1 MKIAIDAGP
10 LDRPASGI
18 HRYTQSLLA
27 ALARVDAENEYLL
40 LGLHPGSDAAG
51 FGARFHERRSRG
63 RLRARAGFV
72 AFRDGADLVH
82 GTNYVAPFRARIPS
96 VVTVF
101 DLSVR
106 LLPET
111 HPLRRRLWHRLLP
124 GLWRRACRLIAVSEH
139 TRRDLVRFHGL
150 EPDRI
155 EVIPLAAAPR
165 FRPVLDPQVR
175 AELRRRHELPD
186 AFVLYVGA
194 VEPRKQVTRL
204 IEATARLRRAQ
215 LRWTLVIAGD
225 GSPGYRGRVRAR
237 CKELGLIVGSD
248 VIFTGRVSEEDLPA
262 LYSSAQALVYPSVHE
277 GFGLPPVEAMACGV
291 PVVLPR
297 NSALAEFYG
306 DCSLMVEDASADSLA
321 RAIVSLAERPELRAR
336 LTARGAQRARAR
348 SWEDVARETLSV
360 YGRVAAEG
368 ARGRRFDPAA
378 SRGRLIAPES

>member
-111 HPLRRRLWHRLLP
+111 HPPGPGPGVSLGPRGLRPSAGGGHGVWGPGRACAQFGPRRVLRRRQPDGRGPGGRLP
-124 GLWRRACRLIAVSEH
+124 GPGGRYPGR
-139 TRRDLVRFHGL
+139 
-150 EPDRI
+150 
-155 EVIPLAAAPR
+155 APR
-165 FRPVLDPQVR
+165 APGPADGAGCATR
-175 AELRRRHELPD
+175 A
-186 AFVLYVGA
+186 
-194 VEPRKQVTRL
+194 
-204 IEATARLRRAQ
+204 
-215 LRWTLVIAGD
+215 
-225 GSPGYRGRVRAR
+225 SPGG
-237 CKELGLIVGSD
+237 
-248 VIFTGRVSEEDLPA
+248 
-262 LYSSAQALVYPSVHE
+262 
-277 GFGLPPVEAMACGV
+277 
-291 PVVLPR
+291 
-297 NSALAEFYG
+297 
-306 DCSLMVEDASADSLA
+306 
-321 RAIVSLAERPELRAR
+321 
-336 LTARGAQRARAR
+336 LTAPG
-348 SWEDVARETLSV
+348 S
-360 YGRVAAEG
+360 
-368 ARGRRFDPAA
+368 
-378 SRGRLIAPES
+378 